1 MKIKDLRIHSIAM
14 ADPEYRSAGQGRR
27 TGRGWGLKTTGSPET
42 GSSGSLA
49 VWSRLMANIG
59 TTSWSAPLPESL
71 EETWVEFPTGLGARP
86 DCGEE
91 PIVIAVPKGT
101 TIPMQSACGTN
112 VFGEFGDPYALYFG
126 GDMNACIALAGQA
139 VGRIDTIRPVA
150 DIIADTV
157 REFGEVIDRLAG
169 RS

>member
-1 MKIKDLRIHSIAM
+1 M
-14 ADPEYRSAGQGRR
+14 
-27 TGRGWGLKTTGSPET
+27 
-42 GSSGSLA
+42 
-49 VWSRLMANIG
+49 
-59 TTSWSAPLPESL
+59 
-71 EETWVEFPTGLGARP
+71 
-86 DCGEE
+86 
-91 PIVIAVPKGT
+91 
-101 TIPMQSACGTN
+101 
-112 VFGEFGDPYALYFG
+112 FGEFGDPYELYFG